1 MAILYKYNYVIIS
14 LFGAVVSYEWKD
26 LVGPT
31 KIVTP
36 TADFMTYEYD
46 SKNRLAK
53 ETDSHGSLVQTY
65 QYHYNNE

>member
-1 MAILYKYNYVIIS
+1 MFESSTY
-14 LFGAVVSYEWKD
+14 SYEWKD

-31 KIVTP
+31 KITTP
-36 TADFMTYEYD
+36 TADFMVYEYD

-53 ETDSHGSLVQTY
+53 EIDSNGSLVQSY